1 LSIGSLLNN
10 GDSKAALGNLAAAF
24 GLDRATA
31 EKAAASL
38 ATALSQK
45 IERNTLS
52 RGGVA
57 DVVDLIGNPHIQ
69 TALNRGQ
76 DLASPDVADAG
87 NDILDVLTGSK
98 HISRGIAARTAS
110 EIGISEDVAKK
121 MLPVVA
127 SLLVGG
133 LQRQTLPELSRLMRN
148 VPDLKN
154 LAPNLAMSRNGSPLP
169 LPGEVPMDS
178 GASGGRGSI
187 GGSWGRDDTAESEPA
202 PQRQAQSR
210 PSRPISGGGPLPIP
224 GDNIPGMGR
233 GRGGQQDDGQD
244 NPQDSPY
251 DNLPDVIRR
260 GGIEV
265 PGGGTLENVIRTI
278 LGGLLGFKN
287 RGILGSLLQLFLINF
302 LPRILKG
309 IFGRVLGRG

>member
-1 LSIGSLLNN
+1 MSIESLLNTS
-10 GDSKAALGNLAAAF
+10 DSKSALGNLAAAF

-38 ATALSQK
+38 AAELSQK

-69 TALNRGQ
+69 AALNRGQ
-76 DLASPDVADAG
+76 NLASPGVTEAG
-87 NDILDVLTGSK
+87 NSILDVLTGSK

-110 EIGISEDVAKK
+110 ETGISEDVAKK

-127 SLLVGG
+127 SLLVGA
-133 LQRQTLPELSRLMRN
+133 LQRQSQPELNRLMRN

-178 GASGGRGSI
+178 GRSGGSYEGS
-187 GGSWGRDDTAESEPA
+187 DTEPA
-202 PQRQAQSR
+202 PQRQTQSR
-210 PSRPISGGGPLPIP
+210 PSRPISGGSPLPIP

-233 GRGGQQDDGQD
+233 GRGGGQQDDQQNDGQD
-244 NPQDSPY
+244 NGQDNPY

-260 GGIEV
+260 GGVEV